1 MTGDYIALDYLDLAI
16 AASLLLVDGLI
27 SVALRLGLLRSLT
40 ISATRMV
47 VQLTL
52 MGLILEWLFTH
63 ASPLMS
69 FVAFAV
75 MVAFAGREVIARQKR
90 RLEGP
95 WAFGLGASA
104 MLLAAGLVTVMAL
117 TVQLR
122 ADPWYDPRYAIPLGG
137 MLLGNT
143 MTGVSLGLGA
153 LTQGLVDRRAG
164 VEARLALGATR
175 WVAMEAVVR
184 DAVRTGLVPIVNAM
198 AAAGVVF
205 LPGMMTGQILAG
217 VAPGEAIKYQL
228 LIMFLIAGGTAL
240 GVLLATFAAARRL
253 SDDRH
258 RLRLDRLASAAPE
271 KQARH
276 RRG

>member
-1 MTGDYIALDYLDLAI
+1 MTGTYIELDYLDLVM

-27 SVALRLGLLRSLT
+27 SVALRLGLVRSLA
-40 ISATRMV
+40 IAAGRMV
-47 VQLTL
+47 VQLML

-63 ASPLMS
+63 ASPLMT

-75 MVAFAGREVIARQKR
+75 MVAFAGREVVARQKR
-90 RLEGP
+90 RLKGA
-95 WAFGLGASA
+95 WAFGLGASS
-104 MLLAAGLVTVMAL
+104 MLLAAGLVTMMAL
-117 TVQLR
+117 MVQLR
-122 ADPWYDPRYAIPLGG
+122 ADPWYAPRYAIPLGG

-153 LTQGLVDRRAG
+153 LTQGLTDRRAA

-175 WVAMEAVVR
+175 WVAMAPVVR
-184 DAVRTGLVPIVNAM
+184 DAVRTGLVPIINSM

-217 VAPGEAIKYQL
+217 IAPGEAIKYQL

-258 RLRLDRLASAAPE
+258 RLRLDRLAPIGHE
-271 KQARH
+271 Q
-276 RRG
+276 RRGRDRG

>member
-1 MTGDYIALDYLDLAI
+1 MSAGYIALDYSDLALAAALLFIDGLISLVLRLCLVRSLAI
-16 AASLLLVDGLI
+16 AA
-27 SVALRLGLLRSLT
+27 A
-40 ISATRMV
+40 RMV
-47 VQLTL
+47 VQLSL
-52 MGLILEWLFTH
+52 MGLVLEWLFEHVSLLVTF
-63 ASPLMS
+63 A
-69 FVAFAV
+69 AFAV
-75 MVAFAGREVIARQKR
+75 MVVFAGREVLARQKR
-90 RLEGP
+90 RLKGV
-95 WAFGLGASA
+95 WAFGLGSSA

-143 MTGVSLGLGA
+143 MTGVSLGLEA
-153 LTQGLVDRRAG
+153 LTQGLVDRRAA
-164 VEARLALGATR
+164 VDARLALGATR
-175 WVAMEAVVR
+175 WVAMEMVVR
-184 DAVRTGLVPIVNAM
+184 DAVRTGLIPIINAM

-240 GVLLATFAAARRL
+240 GVLLATFGAARRL

-258 RLRLDRLASAAPE
+258 RLRLDRLTAAAPD
-271 KQARH
+271 KRT
-276 RRG
+276 RRYRA